1 MGRNTRILENQ
12 SSSGHPCQRLTAPVM
27 FIDILLAFLCA
38 LSFLPLT
45 TGYCAYSY
53 GRSFWVW
60 FTLGCVLPIVS
71 FFILFALLYRKEM
84 DRGEQLLAEAK
95 SILAEAEARGVK
107 IEDEEQ

>member
-1 MGRNTRILENQ
+1 
-12 SSSGHPCQRLTAPVM
+12 M
-27 FIDILLAFLCA
+27 FIDILLAFFCA

-53 GRSFWVW
+53 GRSFWLW
-60 FTLGCVLPIVS
+60 FALGCVLPIVS

-95 SILAEAEARGVK
+95 GILAKAEARARGVE
-107 IEDEEQ
+107 IPDEE

>member
-1 MGRNTRILENQ
+1 
-12 SSSGHPCQRLTAPVM
+12 M
-27 FIDILLAFLCA
+27 FIDILLALVCA

-53 GRSFWVW
+53 GRSFWLW

-95 SILAEAEARGVK
+95 AILAKADARARGVE
-107 IEDEEQ
+107 IPDED